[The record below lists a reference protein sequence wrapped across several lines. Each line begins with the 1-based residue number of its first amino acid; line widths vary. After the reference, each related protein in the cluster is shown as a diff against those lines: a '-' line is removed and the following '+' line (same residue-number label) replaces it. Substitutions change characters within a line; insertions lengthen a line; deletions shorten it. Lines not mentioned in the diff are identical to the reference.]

1 MFSGFFIARPKFA
14 FVISIVIVLAGLI
27 AIRSIP
33 VAEFPDIAPPQVQVT
48 ASYPGADAQVVQE
61 AVAAPIEAEVNGVD
75 GMLYMSSTSSNG
87 GGYALTITFAV
98 GTDPDIAA
106 VNVQNRVAIA
116 QSRLPQDVVRQGV
129 VTRKQSS
136 NMLMVVNLTS
146 PEGTR
151 DGLFLSNYAS
161 IHLQDALSRL
171 PGVGN
176 VAQFG
181 ALDYGMRVWLDPN
194 RLAALKLTATDV
206 AGAIRA
212 QNVQATAGELGA
224 PPFGGGA
231 SSGGSVSPPGG
242 ASSGDGARAGGDT
255 PSGGDA
261 SSGGGASP
269 SGTGARP
276 DGGTPSGG
284 ALSGGASLDDAPQ
297 FQYAVRARGRLA
309 SVEEF
314 ANVIV
319 RANPDGSFVR
329 LNDVA
334 RVELGSQVYNA
345 VSKLNNRPAAMIAL
359 YQSPGANALTVAD
372 AVHARLAALSQRF
385 PPDVEYKVLY
395 DTTQAVRAS
404 VQEVVQTLF
413 ITFVLVVAVTFLFLG
428 DWRSTLIPTLA
439 IPVSL
444 IGAYAALYALGFSA
458 NMITLFATILA
469 IGVVVDDSIVVVENV
484 QRVMAETGQEAR
496 AATRQAMGE
505 VTGPVVATTLV
516 LLAVFVPV
524 SFMPGITGELYKQ
537 FSVTIC
543 VAVVLSSVNA
553 LTLSPALCALLLKPP
568 AAGARPGLF
577 ARMVGKMRDGYAG
590 LVGGMIR
597 RSGLSMLLFA
607 AFAGGAVFLFRAA
620 PTGFLPL
627 EDKGAFFVNVQLPA
641 GASLARTEAA
651 VERASAMVREVDG
664 VTDVIS
670 VAGFSLLGGAAS
682 NSALIIP
689 ILAHWDE
696 RTAPGLRWYVI
707 LGEINRRL
715 ATLLEADAFAFPP
728 PPIIGVG
735 TSGGIEAQL
744 QDFAGRSPQDLAA
757 ALRALVF
764 NANQDPALANVF
776 STYAANVP
784 QLFLHIDRDKAEAL
798 GVPVAEIFSV
808 LQASLG
814 SSYVNDFNLFGKVY
828 RVILQAEARYRNTVE
843 DVGRLHVRNA
853 AGDMIPLRA
862 LVADVETIL
871 GPLSIS
877 RYNQVQAA
885 ALSGSNRAGF
895 STGEAI
901 GALEALA
908 GRVLPQGYALEWT
921 GTSRQEL
928 EAGGLVAVI
937 FALALVFAYLFLV
950 AQYESWG
957 TPVPVVL
964 SVVIAVFGALV
975 PLVALPF
982 LDNNLYAQIG
992 MVMLIGLASKNAIL
1006 IVEFAKVRRDAG
1018 LPAAEAAVSAA
1029 RLRFR
1034 AVMMTA
1040 LSFIL
1045 GVLPLVFAS
1054 GAGAA
1059 SRTAIGYVVLSGMV
1073 AATVVGVVF
1082 VPVLYWVV
1090 ERVVGGRGAA
1100 GEVEQ
1105 RPAGADPA

>member
-1 MFSGFFIARPKFA
+1 MLSGFFIDRPRFA

-33 VAEFPDIAPPQVQVT
+33 VAEFPEIAPPQVQVT
-48 ASYPGADAQVVQE
+48 TSYPGADAQVVQE

-75 GMLYMSSTSSNG
+75 GMLSMSSTSSNG
-87 GGYALTITFAV
+87 GSYALTVTFAV
-98 GTDPDIAA
+98 GTDPDLAA

-116 QSRLPQDVVRQGV
+116 QSRLPQDVVRQGI

-146 PEGTR
+146 PEGTH

-171 PGVGN
+171 DGVGN

-212 QNVQATAGELGA
+212 QNVQAAAGALGA
-224 PPFGGGA
+224 PPFGGAPRSGA
-231 SSGGSVSPPGG
+231 GTSP
-242 ASSGDGARAGGDT
+242 
-255 PSGGDA
+255 
-261 SSGGGASP
+261 SGGGAS
-269 SGTGARP
+269 S
-276 DGGTPSGG
+276 DD
-284 ALSGGASLDDAPQ
+284 GASLHDAPQ

-314 ANVIV
+314 GNVIV
-319 RANPDGSFVR
+319 RAEADGSFVR
-329 LNDVA
+329 LRDVA
-334 RVELGSQVYNA
+334 RIELGSQVYNA
-345 VSKLNNRPAAMIAL
+345 VSKLDHRPAAMIAV

-372 AVHARLAALSQRF
+372 AVHARLAALSERF

-404 VQEVVQTLF
+404 VREVIQTLF
-413 ITFVLVVAVTFLFLG
+413 ITFVLVVAVTFLFLA

-458 NMITLFATILA
+458 NMITLFATLLA

-484 QRVMAETGQEAR
+484 QRIMAETGQEAR
-496 AATRQAMGE
+496 AATRQAMRE

-524 SFMPGITGELYKQ
+524 SFMPGITGALYTQ
-537 FSVTIC
+537 FSVTLC
-543 VAVVLSSVNA
+543 VAVVLSSVTA

-577 ARMVGKMRDGYAG
+577 ARMVGKVRDGYAG
-590 LVGGMIR
+590 LVGRMIR
-597 RSGLSMLLFA
+597 RAGVSMLVFA
-607 AFAGGAVFLFRAA
+607 VIAGGAVFLFRAA

-627 EDKGAFFVNVQLPA
+627 EDKGAFFVDVQLPA

-651 VERASAMVREVDG
+651 VERASAMVREVEG

-682 NSALIIP
+682 NRALLIP

-696 RTAPGLRWYVI
+696 RTAPALRWYVI

-715 ATLLEADAFAFPP
+715 ATLIEAEAFAFPP

-744 QDFAGRSPQDLAA
+744 QDFGGRSPQDLAA

-784 QLFLHIDRDKAEAL
+784 QLFLDVDRDKAEAL
-798 GVPVAEIFSV
+798 GVPVAEVFSV

-814 SSYVNDFNLFGKVY
+814 SSYVNDFTLYGKVY

-843 DVGRLHVRNA
+843 DIGRLHVRNA

-862 LVADVETIL
+862 LVADVETVL
-871 GPLSIS
+871 GPLAIS
-877 RYNQVQAA
+877 RYNQAPSA
-885 ALSGSNRAGF
+885 ALSGSNGEGF

-901 GALEALA
+901 RALQAVA
-908 GRVLPQGYALEWT
+908 GRVLPEGYALEWT
-921 GTSRQEL
+921 GTSHQEL
-928 EAGGLVAVI
+928 EAGGLVVVV

-950 AQYESWG
+950 AQYESWS
-957 TPVPVVL
+957 TPVSVIL
-964 SVVIAVFGALV
+964 SVVVAVFGALV
-975 PLVALPF
+975 PLVVLPF

-1018 LPAAEAAVSAA
+1018 APAAEAAVEAA

-1059 SRTAIGYVVLSGMV
+1059 SRTSIGFVVLGGMV

-1082 VPVLYWVV
+1082 VPVLYYVV
-1090 ERVVGGRGAA
+1090 ERVVGGRGERDATA
-1100 GEVEQ
+1100 T
-1105 RPAGADPA
+1105 ATADPA

>member
-1 MFSGFFIARPKFA
+1 MFSAFFIGRPKFA
-14 FVISIVIVLAGLI
+14 FIISIVIVLAGLI

-33 VAEFPDIAPPQVQVT
+33 VAEFPEIAPPQVQVT

-98 GTDPDIAA
+98 GTDPDLAA

-116 QSRLPQDVVRQGV
+116 QSRLPQDVVRQGII
-129 VTRKQSS
+129 TRKQSS

-161 IHLQDALSRL
+161 IHLQDPLARL
-171 PGVGN
+171 DGVGN

-231 SSGGSVSPPGG
+231 SS
-242 ASSGDGARAGGDT
+242 DG
-255 PSGGDA
+255 
-261 SSGGGASP
+261 
-269 SGTGARP
+269 
-276 DGGTPSGG
+276 
-284 ALSGGASLDDAPQ
+284 APQ

-314 ANVIV
+314 GNVVV
-319 RANPDGSFVR
+319 RANADGSFVR
-329 LNDVA
+329 LRDVA

-345 VSKLNNRPAAMIAL
+345 VSKLNNRPAAMVAV
-359 YQSPGANALTVAD
+359 YQSPGANALTVSD
-372 AVHARLAALSQRF
+372 AVHARLATLSQRF

-395 DTTQAVRAS
+395 DTTAAVRAS
-404 VQEVVQTLF
+404 VREVVQTLF
-413 ITFVLVVAVTFLFLG
+413 ITFVLVVAVTFLFLA

-484 QRVMAETGQEAR
+484 QRIMAETGQEAR

-524 SFMPGITGELYKQ
+524 SFMPGITGALYKQ

-577 ARMVGKMRDGYAG
+577 ARMVGKVRDGYAG
-590 LVGGMIR
+590 LVGRMIR
-597 RSGLSMLLFA
+597 RSGISMLLFA

-651 VERASAMVREVDG
+651 VERASELVREVEG

-715 ATLLEADAFAFPP
+715 ATLLEAEAFAFPP
-728 PPIIGVG
+728 PPITGVG

-764 NANQDPALANVF
+764 NANQDPALAGVF

-828 RVILQAEARYRNTVE
+828 RVIIQAEARYRNTVE
-843 DVGRLHVRNA
+843 DIGRLHVRNA

-885 ALSGSNRAGF
+885 ALSGSNRGGF

-901 GALEALA
+901 RALEAVA
-908 GRVLPQGYALEWT
+908 GRVLPEGYAIEWT

-928 EAGGLVAVI
+928 EAGGLVVVV

-950 AQYESWG
+950 AQYESWS
-957 TPVPVVL
+957 TPVAVIL

-975 PLVALPF
+975 PLVVLPF

-1059 SRTAIGYVVLSGMV
+1059 SRTSIGFVVLSGMV
-1073 AATVVGVVF
+1073 AATVIGVVF

-1090 ERVVGGRGAA
+1090 ERVVGGRGD
-1100 GEVEQ
+1100 GEV
-1105 RPAGADPA
+1105 PGASGDPA

>member
-1 MFSGFFIARPKFA
+1 MFSAFFIGRPKFA

-33 VAEFPDIAPPQVQVT
+33 VAEFPEIAPPQVQVT

-98 GTDPDIAA
+98 GTDPDLAA

-116 QSRLPQDVVRQGV
+116 QSRLPQDVVRQGII
-129 VTRKQSS
+129 TRKQSS

-161 IHLQDALSRL
+161 IHLQDPLARL
-171 PGVGN
+171 DGVGN

-231 SSGGSVSPPGG
+231 SS
-242 ASSGDGARAGGDT
+242 DG
-255 PSGGDA
+255 
-261 SSGGGASP
+261 
-269 SGTGARP
+269 
-276 DGGTPSGG
+276 
-284 ALSGGASLDDAPQ
+284 APQ

-314 ANVIV
+314 GNVIV
-319 RANPDGSFVR
+319 RANADGSFVR
-329 LNDVA
+329 LRDVA

-345 VSKLNNRPAAMIAL
+345 VSKLNNHPAAMVAV
-359 YQSPGANALTVAD
+359 YQSPGANALTVSD
-372 AVHARLAALSQRF
+372 AVHARLATLSQRF

-395 DTTQAVRAS
+395 DTTAAVRAS
-404 VQEVVQTLF
+404 VREVVQTLF
-413 ITFVLVVAVTFLFLG
+413 ITFVLVVAVTFLFLA

-484 QRVMAETGQEAR
+484 QRIMAETGQEAR

-524 SFMPGITGELYKQ
+524 SFMPGITGALYKQ

-577 ARMVGKMRDGYAG
+577 ARMVGKVRDGYAG

-651 VERASAMVREVDG
+651 VERASELVREVEG

-728 PPIIGVG
+728 PPITGVG

-764 NANQDPALANVF
+764 NANQDPALAGVF

-784 QLFLHIDRDKAEAL
+784 QLFLDIDRDKAEAL

-828 RVILQAEARYRNTVE
+828 RVIIQAEARYRNTVE
-843 DVGRLHVRNA
+843 DIGRLHVRNA

-885 ALSGSNRAGF
+885 ALSGSNRGGF

-901 GALEALA
+901 RALEAVA
-908 GRVLPQGYALEWT
+908 GRVLPEGYAIEWT

-928 EAGGLVAVI
+928 EAGGLVVVV

-950 AQYESWG
+950 AQYESWS
-957 TPVPVVL
+957 TPVSVIL

-975 PLVALPF
+975 PLVVLPF

-1029 RLRFR
+1029 RLRLR

-1059 SRTAIGYVVLSGMV
+1059 SRTSIGFVVLSGMV

-1090 ERVVGGRGAA
+1090 ERMVGGRGDGEVQAA
-1100 GEVEQ
+1100 GT
-1105 RPAGADPA
+1105 DPA

>member
-1 MFSGFFIARPKFA
+1 MFSAFFIGRPKFA

-27 AIRSIP
+27 AVRSIP
-33 VAEFPDIAPPQVQVT
+33 VAEFPEIAPPQVQVT

-98 GTDPDIAA
+98 GTDPDLAA

-116 QSRLPQDVVRQGV
+116 QSRLPQDVVRQGII
-129 VTRKQSS
+129 TRKQSS

-146 PEGTR
+146 PQGTR

-161 IHLQDALSRL
+161 IHLQDPLARL
-171 PGVGN
+171 DGVGN

-231 SSGGSVSPPGG
+231 SS
-242 ASSGDGARAGGDT
+242 DG
-255 PSGGDA
+255 
-261 SSGGGASP
+261 
-269 SGTGARP
+269 
-276 DGGTPSGG
+276 
-284 ALSGGASLDDAPQ
+284 APQ

-314 ANVIV
+314 GNVIV
-319 RANPDGSFVR
+319 RANADGSFVR
-329 LNDVA
+329 LRDVA

-345 VSKLNNRPAAMIAL
+345 VSKLNNRPAAMVAV
-359 YQSPGANALTVAD
+359 YQSPGANALTVSD
-372 AVHARLAALSQRF
+372 AVHARLATLSQRF
-385 PPDVEYKVLY
+385 PPDMEYKVLY
-395 DTTQAVRAS
+395 DTTAAVRAS
-404 VQEVVQTLF
+404 VREVVQTLF
-413 ITFVLVVAVTFLFLG
+413 ITFVLVVAVTFLFLA

-524 SFMPGITGELYKQ
+524 SFMPGITGALYKQ

-568 AAGARPGLF
+568 AAGARPGRF
-577 ARMVGKMRDGYAG
+577 ARMVGKVRDGYAG
-590 LVGGMIR
+590 LVGRMIR
-597 RSGLSMLLFA
+597 RSGISMLLFA

-651 VERASAMVREVDG
+651 VERASELVREVEG

-715 ATLLEADAFAFPP
+715 ATLLEAEAFAFPP
-728 PPIIGVG
+728 PPITGVG

-757 ALRALVF
+757 ALRGLVF
-764 NANQDPALANVF
+764 NANQDPALAGVF

-784 QLFLHIDRDKAEAL
+784 QLFLDIDRDKAEAL

-828 RVILQAEARYRNTVE
+828 RVIIQAEARYRNTVE
-843 DVGRLHVRNA
+843 DIGRLHVRNA

-885 ALSGSNRAGF
+885 ALSGSNRGGF

-901 GALEALA
+901 RALEAVA
-908 GRVLPQGYALEWT
+908 GRVLPEGYAIEWT

-928 EAGGLVAVI
+928 EAGGLVVVV

-950 AQYESWG
+950 AQYESWS
-957 TPVPVVL
+957 TPVSVIL

-975 PLVALPF
+975 PLVVLPF

-1059 SRTAIGYVVLSGMV
+1059 SRTSIGFVVLSGMV
-1073 AATVVGVVF
+1073 AATVIGVVF

-1090 ERVVGGRGAA
+1090 ERVVGGRGD
-1100 GEVEQ
+1100 GEV
-1105 RPAGADPA
+1105 AGAVKPG

>member
-33 VAEFPDIAPPQVQVT
+33 VAEFPEIAPPQVQVT

-98 GTDPDIAA
+98 GTDPDLAA

-116 QSRLPQDVVRQGV
+116 QSRLPQDVVRQGII
-129 VTRKQSS
+129 TRKQSS
-136 NMLMVVNLTS
+136 NMLMVVNLIS
-146 PEGTR
+146 PQGTR

-161 IHLQDALSRL
+161 IHLQDPLARL
-171 PGVGN
+171 DGVGN

-231 SSGGSVSPPGG
+231 SS
-242 ASSGDGARAGGDT
+242 DG
-255 PSGGDA
+255 
-261 SSGGGASP
+261 
-269 SGTGARP
+269 
-276 DGGTPSGG
+276 
-284 ALSGGASLDDAPQ
+284 APQ

-314 ANVIV
+314 GNVIV
-319 RANPDGSFVR
+319 RANADGSFVR
-329 LNDVA
+329 LKDVA

-345 VSKLNNRPAAMIAL
+345 VSKLNNRPAAMVAV

-372 AVHARLAALSQRF
+372 AVHARLATLSQRF

-395 DTTQAVRAS
+395 DTTAAVRAS
-404 VQEVVQTLF
+404 VREVVQTLF
-413 ITFVLVVAVTFLFLG
+413 ITFVLVVAVTFLFLA

-524 SFMPGITGELYKQ
+524 SFMPGITGALYKQ

-543 VAVVLSSVNA
+543 VAVVLSSVSA

-568 AAGARPGLF
+568 AAGARPGRF
-577 ARMVGKMRDGYAG
+577 ARMVGKVRDGYAG
-590 LVGGMIR
+590 LVGRMIR
-597 RSGLSMLLFA
+597 RSGISMLLFA

-651 VERASAMVREVDG
+651 VERASELVREVEG

-715 ATLLEADAFAFPP
+715 ATLIEADAFAFPP
-728 PPIIGVG
+728 PPITGVG

-757 ALRALVF
+757 ALRGLVF
-764 NANQDPALANVF
+764 NANQDPALAGVF

-828 RVILQAEARYRNTVE
+828 RVIIQAEARYRNTVE
-843 DVGRLHVRNA
+843 DIGRLHVRNA

-885 ALSGSNRAGF
+885 ALSGSNREGF

-901 GALEALA
+901 RALEAVA
-908 GRVLPQGYALEWT
+908 GRVLPEGYAIEWT

-928 EAGGLVAVI
+928 EAGGLVVVV

-950 AQYESWG
+950 AQYESWS
-957 TPVPVVL
+957 TPVSVIL

-975 PLVALPF
+975 PLVVLPF

-1018 LPAAEAAVSAA
+1018 LHAAEAAVSAA

-1059 SRTAIGYVVLSGMV
+1059 SRTSIGFVVLSGMV
-1073 AATVVGVVF
+1073 AATVIGVVF

-1090 ERVVGGRGAA
+1090 ERMVGGRGD
-1100 GEVEQ
+1100 GEV
-1105 RPAGADPA
+1105 AGTDPA

>member
-1 MFSGFFIARPKFA
+1 MFSGFFIGRPKFA
-14 FVISIVIVLAGLI
+14 FVISIVIVLAGAI

-33 VAEFPDIAPPQVQVT
+33 VAEFPEIAPPQVQVT

-61 AVAAPIEAEVNGVD
+61 AVAAPLEAEINGVE

-116 QSRLPQDVVRQGV
+116 ESRLPQDVVRQGI

-136 NMLMVVNLTS
+136 NMLMVINLTS
-146 PEGTR
+146 PEGTH

-161 IHLQDALSRL
+161 IHLQDPLARIG
-171 PGVGN
+171 GVGN

-194 RLAALKLTATDV
+194 RLALLKLTAADV
-206 AGAIRA
+206 AAAIRA
-212 QNVQATAGELGA
+212 QNVQATAGQIGA
-224 PPFGGGA
+224 PPFDAGA
-231 SSGGSVSPPGG
+231 PAGVGGSPGV
-242 ASSGDGARAGGDT
+242 
-255 PSGGDA
+255 
-261 SSGGGASP
+261 
-269 SGTGARP
+269 
-276 DGGTPSGG
+276 
-284 ALSGGASLDDAPQ
+284 GASLDGAPQ
-297 FQYAVRARGRLA
+297 FQYAIRARGRLA

-314 ANVIV
+314 GNVIV
-319 RANPDGSFVR
+319 RADADGSFVR
-329 LNDVA
+329 LRDVA
-334 RVELGSQVYNA
+334 RVELGSQVYDA
-345 VSKLNNRPAAMIAL
+345 VSKLNNQPAAMVAV

-404 VQEVVQTLF
+404 VREVVQTLF

-484 QRVMAETGQEAR
+484 QRVMSETGQEAR

-516 LLAVFVPV
+516 LLAVFLPV
-524 SFMPGITGELYKQ
+524 SFMPGVTGALYQQ

-568 AAGARPGLF
+568 PPAAAGGGDGGVRPGRL
-577 ARMVGKMRDGYAG
+577 ARMGGKVRDGYAG
-590 LVGGMIR
+590 LVGRMIR
-597 RSGLSMLLFA
+597 RPGVSMLVFA
-607 AFAGGAVFLFRAA
+607 VIAGGAVYLFRAA

-651 VERASAMVREVDG
+651 VERASAMVREVEG

-715 ATLLEADAFAFPP
+715 ATLLEAEAFAFPP
-728 PPIIGVG
+728 PPIVGVG
-735 TSGGIEAQL
+735 MSGGLEAQL

-784 QLFLHIDRDKAEAL
+784 QLFLDIDRDKAEAL

-828 RVILQAEARYRNTVE
+828 RVILQAEARHRNTVE
-843 DVGRLHVRNA
+843 DIGRLHVRNA

-862 LVADVETIL
+862 LVADVDTTL

-877 RYNQVQAA
+877 RYNQAQAA
-885 ALSGSNRAGF
+885 ALSGSNGAGF

-901 GALEALA
+901 RALEAVA
-908 GRVLPQGYALEWT
+908 GRVLPEGYAIEWT

-950 AQYESWG
+950 AQYESWS
-957 TPVPVVL
+957 TPVSVIL

-975 PLVALPF
+975 PLAALPF

-1018 LPAAEAAVSAA
+1018 APAAEAAVAAA

-1059 SRTAIGYVVLSGMV
+1059 SRVSIGFVVLSGMV

-1082 VPVLYWVV
+1082 VPVLYTVV
-1090 ERVVGGRGAA
+1090 ERVVRGRGAA
-1100 GEVEQ
+1100 GEVQQ